1 MCSIYFYLIF
11 GTLIIH
17 LSQSIGDGKWLID
30 PNSQEKV
37 WNYDV
42 LLGKQVTVDNSLRTD
57 DSQLFLY
64 VILMKDG
71 QPDRFLLID
80 MTDFTLKADKKQ
92 FILSSYNIQLDITV
106 DITSKIILTDV
117 VKSDN
122 NNGAMTISLKR

>member
-1 MCSIYFYLIF
+1 
-11 GTLIIH
+11 
-17 LSQSIGDGKWLID
+17 
-30 PNSQEKV
+30 
-37 WNYDV
+37 
-42 LLGKQVTVDNSLRTD
+42 
-57 DSQLFLY
+57 
-64 VILMKDG
+64 MKDG